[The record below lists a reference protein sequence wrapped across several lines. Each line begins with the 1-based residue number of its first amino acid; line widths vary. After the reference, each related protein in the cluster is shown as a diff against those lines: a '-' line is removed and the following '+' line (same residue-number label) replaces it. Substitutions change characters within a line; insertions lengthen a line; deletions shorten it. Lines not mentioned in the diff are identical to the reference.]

1 MMSPALERP
10 RLRPGLAA
18 ECDSDP
24 RYLHL
29 WDPHRL
35 TDQVVRVDRV
45 EFNALRLFDGTR
57 SLDAVQLEMV
67 QRFGAAIVPVEALAG
82 LVRRL
87 DAALFLDSPRL
98 RRLLGSR
105 PREPACI
112 GCYPADPDEVRR
124 QLRGLFTHPRGPGL
138 PRDVEP
144 DACLAAALLP
154 HVDYDRGG
162 ASYAWG
168 FKEVFEHTNAS
179 LFVILATSH
188 YSRERFTLTRQDFK
202 TPLGLVPTDQDYIDR
217 LVAAFGDGLFN
228 DPFAHVPEHS
238 IELEVVFLQYLYE
251 GRRPIR
257 IVPLLVGSF
266 DDDCVQ
272 TGRNPTAVDDIGR
285 MVQAL
290 REVGRQLK
298 EPVCYII
305 SGDLAHLGPKFGDD
319 GPLTRSFLE
328 HSRTRDHALIRAA
341 EVASP
346 ADYFRVIVEEQDR
359 RRICGFPPTITLL
372 EAIRPEQGRLLHYD
386 QFVDADGHESVSFAS
401 MAFYADSEHH

>member
-1 MMSPALERP
+1 MERP

-18 ECDSDP
+18 ERDNDP

-35 TDQVVRVDRV
+35 SDQVVRVDCV

-57 SLDAVQLEMV
+57 SLDTVQLEMV
-67 QRFGAAIVPVEALAG
+67 HRFGGAIVPVEALAG

-98 RRLLGSR
+98 RGLLGSR
-105 PREPACI
+105 PREPACV
-112 GCYPADPDEVRR
+112 GCYPADPDELRR
-124 QLRGLFTHPRGPGL
+124 QLRSLFTHLRGPGL

-144 DACLAAALLP
+144 DGHLIAALLP
-154 HVDYDRGG
+154 HIDYDRGR

-168 FKEVFEHTNAS
+168 FKEVFEHTRAS
-179 LFVILATSH
+179 LFVIIATSH
-188 YSRERFTLTRQDFK
+188 YSRERFILTRQDFK
-202 TPLGLVPTDQDYIDR
+202 TPLGLVSTDQDYIDR

-238 IELEVVFLQYLYE
+238 IELEVVFLQYLYAA
-251 GRRPIR
+251 RRPIR

-266 DDDCVQ
+266 EDDCVQ
-272 TGRNPTAVDDIGR
+272 TGKSPTTVEDIAR

-290 REVGRQLK
+290 REVGGQLK

-305 SGDLAHLGPKFGDD
+305 SGDLAHIGPKFGDD

-328 HSRTRDHALIRAA
+328 HSRTQDQALIRAA
-341 EVASP
+341 EAASP

-372 EAIRPEQGRLLHYD
+372 EAIRPERGRLLHYD
-386 QFVDADGHESVSFAS
+386 QFVDPDGHESVSFAS
-401 MAFYADSEHH
+401 LAFYTDGEEH